1 MWALG
6 QAVASIWTVPRSHWA
21 RWFHSTQ
28 LAWPAVDFEEC
39 NCSSGQSKMSA
50 TGFLSLF
57 FTLFH
62 LLIRLYTTTRLYSLP

>member
-6 QAVASIWTVPRSHWA
+6 QAVASICTVPRSHWA

-57 FTLFH
+57 FYSFS
-62 LLIRLYTTTRLYSLP
+62 LIDTALHNYAAL